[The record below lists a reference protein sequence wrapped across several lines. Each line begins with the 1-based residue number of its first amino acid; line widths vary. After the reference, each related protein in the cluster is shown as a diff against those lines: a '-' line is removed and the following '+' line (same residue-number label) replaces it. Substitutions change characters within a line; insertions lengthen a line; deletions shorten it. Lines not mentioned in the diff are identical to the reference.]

1 MNFINIIYDIKIII
15 TKIVTI
21 LIGSIFFMDFNI

>member
-1 MNFINIIYDIKIII
+1 MNFINIIYDIKVII

-21 LIGSIFFMDFNI
+21 LIYSIFFMDFNI